1 MNRLAALACL
11 ALVALPTLA
20 HAEAE
25 APTRDSQSG
34 RVTHLTIES
43 MRTPWLRLG
52 DPTPSAAQAPEA
64 LSPLAP
70 AFGVHFDGA
79 TLRPAPAPV
88 ASTLRSDIPGIPVVV
103 FKF

>member
-1 MNRLAALACL
+1 MNRLAALAAL

-25 APTRDSQSG
+25 APARGPRSE
-34 RVTHLTIES
+34 RVMHLTLETAQPPS
-43 MRTPWLRLG
+43 LRLG
-52 DPTPSAAQAPEA
+52 DATPGAMHAPDA

-79 TLRPAPAPV
+79 KLRPAPAPV
-88 ASTLRSDIPGIPVVV
+88 APTLRSDIPGIPVVV
-103 FKF
+103 FRF